1 MDSYVRKHYENGR
14 TATSIYSAIFGT
26 VGVSILAT
34 GHLEGI
40 IPLLAGV
47 PTGAMA
53 MYCHK
58 KINQIDLKSKLKK
71 KIIKFSIKSV

>member
-58 KINQIDLKSKLKK
+58 KINQIDLESKLEKNGQQQ
-71 KIIKFSIKSV
+71 